1 MRFAERRSTMIR
13 EARTLS
19 VSIGRR
25 PGEVYAFVRE
35 MRNLPRWAKGLCKAV
50 RQVAGRWMV
59 ETPEGEVEFAFVKE
73 NELGVL
79 DHVANVSPG
88 VEVYVPMRVV
98 ANAEGSEVTLTV
110 FRMEGM
116 TDEAFARDVGMVERD
131 LAGLKAMLE
140 QA

>member
-1 MRFAERRSTMIR
+1 MLR

-25 PGEVYAFVRE
+25 PGEVYAFVRDV
-35 MRNLPRWAKGLCKAV
+35 RHLPRWAKGLCKAV
-50 RQVAGRWMV
+50 RQVEGRWMV

-79 DHVANVSPG
+79 DHAVNLSPG
-88 VEVYVPMRVV
+88 VQVYVPMRVV
-98 ANAEGSEVTLTV
+98 ANGEGSEVTLTV

-116 TDEAFARDVGMVERD
+116 TDEAFARDVRMVEKD
-131 LAGLKAMLE
+131 LAGLKAVME
-140 QA
+140 NARA